1 MPWDPRGVVR
11 FPSEGPRNQHPTP
24 RTRLRRTGPPAALAG
39 AGGARGLAGGGRR
52 HAGALP
58 RCAARGGPPRSRER
72 PDRARPPP
80 GARRLA
86 RAPRRGSEARRGRGA
101 PAHAA
106 VGKAHRH
113 HRAGGLARRRDPAA
127 AARRRAA
134 PAAPHRRGA
143 RPRGDVRVPAAAG
156 RRAGARRR
164 ASRQPPGAARGS
176 AAADPVRGAGGDQG
190 PAMKARLEMLLR
202 RRGGSSRHR
211 RASRVRRLLRHG
223 ARAVGARSAGAAP
236 RARAPA
242 RAHAPSA
249 GVLGRTRRRAAPLL
263 QPVPAG
269 VRAHRRRRAPP
280 SPCAEFGPGSRPG
293 GVPPRAPRLGPV
305 GLPRDA
311 ARARQLCAAARV
323 PRRAAHQHADRLD
336 RRAALRAQEGGRH
349 AARSPGAGDA
359 ARAAFRRYAMT
370 RSMRCLAALAFL
382 FVVGCAG
389 PTVVD
394 EARKQFNDGNGA
406 EALALLQQ
414 AAKQNPN
421 DLAVR
426 GEYFRLREL
435 MVAQWLAQA
444 EVLRQAGQYEG
455 AEALYRRV
463 QTHDASNSRAAAGL
477 AQIEADR
484 RHRALVAT
492 AEQLVK
498 AGKFRE
504 AQDVL
509 RPVLTEIPQQRD
521 ARRLQRTIDDKL
533 VKPVIVTVQ
542 LRPSIL
548 KPISIELREVTVRN
562 VFEVL
567 QRASGINFVF
577 DRDARTDQRTSIALR
592 DATIEDAIRMALLT
606 NQPEQKML
614 NENTVFV
621 FPNTPQKLRE
631 YQELVVKGFYLANAD
646 VKQTANMIRTL
657 VKTRDV
663 FIDEKINLLVIKD
676 TPAAISLDAR
686 LIAAQDLAEPEVML
700 EVEVMEVNRTR
711 LLELG
716 IKFPDTL
723 AISVVGA
730 AGTPGTVTLREWR
743 NLS

>member
-1 MPWDPRGVVR
+1 
-11 FPSEGPRNQHPTP
+11 
-24 RTRLRRTGPPAALAG
+24 
-39 AGGARGLAGGGRR
+39 
-52 HAGALP
+52 
-58 RCAARGGPPRSRER
+58 
-72 PDRARPPP
+72 
-80 GARRLA
+80 
-86 RAPRRGSEARRGRGA
+86 
-101 PAHAA
+101 
-106 VGKAHRH
+106 
-113 HRAGGLARRRDPAA
+113 
-127 AARRRAA
+127 
-134 PAAPHRRGA
+134 
-143 RPRGDVRVPAAAG
+143 
-156 RRAGARRR
+156 
-164 ASRQPPGAARGS
+164 
-176 AAADPVRGAGGDQG
+176 
-190 PAMKARLEMLLR
+190 
-202 RRGGSSRHR
+202 
-211 RASRVRRLLRHG
+211 
-223 ARAVGARSAGAAP
+223 
-236 RARAPA
+236 
-242 RAHAPSA
+242 
-249 GVLGRTRRRAAPLL
+249 
-263 QPVPAG
+263 
-269 VRAHRRRRAPP
+269 
-280 SPCAEFGPGSRPG
+280 
-293 GVPPRAPRLGPV
+293 
-305 GLPRDA
+305 
-311 ARARQLCAAARV
+311 
-323 PRRAAHQHADRLD
+323 
-336 RRAALRAQEGGRH
+336 
-349 AARSPGAGDA
+349 
-359 ARAAFRRYAMT
+359 MT
-370 RSMRCLAALAFL
+370 RSMRCLALAFL
-382 FVVGCAG
+382 FAAGCAG

-394 EARKQFNDGNGA
+394 EARSRFNDGHGD

-463 QTHDASNSRAAAGL
+463 QAHDASNSRAAAGL

-498 AGKFRE
+498 AGKYRE

-509 RPVLTEIPQQRD
+509 RPVLTENPQQRD
-521 ARRLQRTIDDKL
+521 ARRLQRSIDDKL

-577 DRDARTDQRTSIALR
+577 DRDVRADQRTSIALR

-606 NQPEQKML
+606 NQLEQKVL

-676 TPAAISLDAR
+676 TPAAIRLAER

-700 EVEVMEVNRTR
+700 EVEVLEVTRNR

-716 IKFPDTL
+716 IRYPQTL
-723 AISVVGA
+723 AVGLVGGGA
-730 AGTPGTVTLREWR
+730 AGTGGTPGTVTLREWHDR
-743 NLS
+743 NADLVRLTFTDPLFLFSLHQQDGRTNVLANPRIRVKNKEKARIHIGDRVPVITTTAAATGGFVSESVTYLDVGLKLEVEPQIFLEDEVGIKVGLEVSTINGTIKSTSGSLTYQIGTRNATTNLRLSDGETQVLAGLIQDKDLRTAERVPGLGDLPIAGRLFSSTSDTTNRSEIVLLITPRLQRTLARPDAGSVEFAAGTEAQTGIPRLGGGAGISASPPFEPPVTVAPGTPSEEGVAAGAAAAPPAQPPAPPVLVPFGGVKPSTQ